1 VSVDE
6 GVDVA
11 VSELEADVV
20 LVAVPVAVRLCT
32 ENRTLRQTHAHEQGS
47 RAPQRLVTGSVL
59 APPGT
64 RLAVSCPNE
73 H

>member
-1 VSVDE
+1 VSVEE

-32 ENRTLRQTHAHEQGS
+32 GHIKRTPRQTTDA
-47 RAPQRLVTGSVL
+47 
-59 APPGT
+59 
-64 RLAVSCPNE
+64 
-73 H
+73 